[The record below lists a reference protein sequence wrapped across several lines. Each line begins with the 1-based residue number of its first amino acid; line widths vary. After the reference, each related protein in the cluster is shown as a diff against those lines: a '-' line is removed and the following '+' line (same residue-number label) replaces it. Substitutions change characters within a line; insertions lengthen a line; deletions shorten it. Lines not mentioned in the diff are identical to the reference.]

1 MNFVKR
7 HGTLVQILKSSKDI
21 FYLMPRQL
29 LNLWKYIPD
38 DLELNCDDTGV
49 NYISVS
55 FRTMAK
61 KVQVDYVCNRHTG
74 CKRQITVVISIT
86 KTGDYFPP
94 QLIYAGKIW
103 RYVCTCV

>member
-55 FRTMAK
+55 FGTMAK
-61 KVQVDYVCNRHTG
+61 KVPRKWIMYVTG
-74 CKRQITVVISIT
+74 IRGKL
-86 KTGDYFPP
+86 
-94 QLIYAGKIW
+94 QLF
-103 RYVCTCV
+103 